1 MKSIFK
7 ISHYYPETNQITIKF
22 CRLHAPKNID
32 DYRPV
37 SLDLND
43 DALDLYDI
51 ETFTQTIMRKAG
63 EKWIE
68 KHEDSEE
75 LLFENIPETPK
86 GKFNIEDLIGK
97 VISCETYKQSREPIK
112 MRKIEL

>member
-7 ISHYYPETNQITIKF
+7 ISEYIPETNQIIIRF

-32 DYRPV
+32 EYRPV

-51 ETFTQTIMRKAG
+51 ETFTKTIMIKA
-63 EKWIE
+63 
-68 KHEDSEE
+68 
-75 LLFENIPETPK
+75 
-86 GKFNIEDLIGK
+86 
-97 VISCETYKQSREPIK
+97 
-112 MRKIEL
+112 

>member
-7 ISHYYPETNQITIKF
+7 ISEYIPETNQIIVRF

-32 DYRPV
+32 EYRPV
-37 SLDLND
+37 SLDLD
-43 DALDLYDI
+43 EDIDLYDI

-68 KHEDSEE
+68 RHEDSEE

-97 VISCETYKQSREPIK
+97 VISCETYKQSREAIK
-112 MRKIEL
+112 MRKVEL

>member
-7 ISHYYPETNQITIKF
+7 ISNYNPENKQITIRF

-32 DYRPV
+32 EYRPV
-37 SLDLND
+37 SLDLD
-43 DALDLYDI
+43 EDLDLYDI

-86 GKFNIEDLIGK
+86 GRFNIEDLVGK
-97 VISCETYKQSREPIK
+97 VISCETYKQSREAIK

>member
-7 ISHYYPETNQITIKF
+7 ISHYYPETNQITIRF

-32 DYRPV
+32 EYRPI
-37 SLDLND
+37 SLDLGEE
-43 DALDLYDI
+43 LDLYDI
-51 ETFTQTIMRKAG
+51 ETFTQSIMRKAG

-68 KHEDSEE
+68 RHEDSEE

-86 GKFNIEDLIGK
+86 GKFNMEDLVGK
-97 VISCETYKQSREPIK
+97 VISCETYKRYREGIK
-112 MRKIEL
+112 MRKVQL

>member
-1 MKSIFK
+1 MCIRDS
-7 ISHYYPETNQITIKF
+7 
-22 CRLHAPKNID
+22 
-32 DYRPV
+32 YRPV

-68 KHEDSEE
+68 RHEDSEE

-97 VISCETYKQSREPIK
+97 VISCETYKQSRETIK

>member
-32 DYRPV
+32 DYRPI

-51 ETFTQTIMRKAG
+51 ETCK
-63 EKWIE
+63 
-68 KHEDSEE
+68 E
-75 LLFENIPETPK
+75 LFFVLTK
-86 GKFNIEDLIGK
+86 TVMLLKKFKE
-97 VISCETYKQSREPIK
+97 
-112 MRKIEL
+112 

>member
-1 MKSIFK
+1 MTKSGK
-7 ISHYYPETNQITIKF
+7 
-22 CRLHAPKNID
+22 
-32 DYRPV
+32 
-37 SLDLND
+37 
-43 DALDLYDI
+43 
-51 ETFTQTIMRKAG
+51 
-63 EKWIE
+63 KWIE
-68 KHEDSEE
+68 SDEDSEE